1 MLRNQ
6 KVTPVES
13 SDELTVGSYYY
24 ILMRNGN
31 ENKET
36 IGQIVDIKLADFQ
49 EAAMLVPR
57 AYSITSNTTKT
68 TNSASISPCSSAD
81 DGPHR
86 SIFDSVDHNDLKE
99 NMRNGQIVN
108 NNIKTFDNE
117 IIKNEYKEDLSDSIL
132 DERMD
137 TSSETDVKSDFSD
150 VKTQKKYVYY
160 VHYHGQDRRLDEWV
174 DRSRFL
180 KHIHVS
186 PGTDPFV
193 ISTPDLKNEKEFF
206 AGTLTRQQ
214 KLYQQEFCH
223 VQKSFNDLD
232 ATTALL
238 EREHTERTKVRNV
251 EIIRLGNYKMDTW
264 YFSPYPSELC
274 YNHQLFICEYCFA
287 YFNNSPFY
295 KYHMK
300 NECSYRQP
308 PGDEIY
314 RDGNLSLYEV
324 DGKYNKRY
332 CQYLCLLSKLF
343 LDHKTLYFD
352 VEHFLFYILC
362 EVDDYGAHIVGHFSK
377 ERASMNNLA
386 CIIVFPPYQRKGY
399 GQFLIQVSY
408 ALSSREGFIGT
419 PEKPLSDMG
428 KVSYRSYWWWILLKA
443 LDHASLEHVPLHELS
458 LTTGIHEEDIMTTLQ
473 PMNLLKPWNGITFV
487 RCGKKYIE
495 HLKTLNLTRPPK
507 LLLQVE
513 LLRWLPKIRRDGF

>member
-1 MLRNQ
+1 
-6 KVTPVES
+6 
-13 SDELTVGSYYY
+13 
-24 ILMRNGN
+24 
-31 ENKET
+31 
-36 IGQIVDIKLADFQ
+36 
-49 EAAMLVPR
+49 
-57 AYSITSNTTKT
+57 
-68 TNSASISPCSSAD
+68 
-81 DGPHR
+81 
-86 SIFDSVDHNDLKE
+86 
-99 NMRNGQIVN
+99 
-108 NNIKTFDNE
+108 
-117 IIKNEYKEDLSDSIL
+117 
-132 DERMD
+132 
-137 TSSETDVKSDFSD
+137 
-150 VKTQKKYVYY
+150 
-160 VHYHGQDRRLDEWV
+160 
-174 DRSRFL
+174 
-180 KHIHVS
+180 
-186 PGTDPFV
+186 
-193 ISTPDLKNEKEFF
+193 
-206 AGTLTRQQ
+206 
-214 KLYQQEFCH
+214 
-223 VQKSFNDLD
+223 
-232 ATTALL
+232 
-238 EREHTERTKVRNV
+238 
-251 EIIRLGNYKMDTW
+251 MDTW